1 MTTLNDLQVGQTA
14 VVSGYAQDSQYA
26 KRLAHLG
33 LISGTR
39 ITLVR
44 RAPLGDPVEIRFRG
58 FSLALRPD
66 EAYELELMEIGDAMS
81 HGQP

>member
-1 MTTLNDLQVGQTA
+1 MPTLSDLEVGQTA
-14 VVSGYAQDSQYA
+14 VVSGYASDSQYA
-26 KRLAHLG
+26 QRLAHLG

-66 EAYELELMEIGDAMS
+66 EAYELELTEIGNGTS
-81 HGQP
+81 GGGR